1 MGAQKTRDIN
11 RLARAALEREEQVRE
26 YRVRIRDMGQ
36 FQGIRARK
44 LPWRRERRCGS
55 EDSLGNPAI
64 PWGTFPYY
72 AVLRPSYNRITALT
86 IDLQQLG
93 PLPATAQA
101 AKRMQP
107 GNRDAPREIG
117 TGVDIQVD
125 ARAERGDGDADSQG
139 VGSVVAT
146 VARRCTGREPMSMA
160 SAAAATVTVEPS
172 VRWSGTRQRHSLDR
186 CCRRRCRMCRTFQ
199 KSLVNRVVRP
209 CVTACPAR
217 CLRSRG
223 AGCLQRRH
231 GCRRNAATP
240 GMAEVTTVTGAS
252 AVRRSDMIA
261 VRSRRANARRYGS
274 GVLRSE
280 GWGSSEP

>member
-1 MGAQKTRDIN
+1 M
-11 RLARAALEREEQVRE
+11 
-26 YRVRIRDMGQ
+26 
-36 FQGIRARK
+36 
-44 LPWRRERRCGS
+44 
-55 EDSLGNPAI
+55 
-64 PWGTFPYY
+64 
-72 AVLRPSYNRITALT
+72 LRPSYNRITALT

-117 TGVDIQVD
+117 AGVDIQVD
-125 ARAERGDGDADSQG
+125 ARAERGDGDADSRG

-186 CCRRRCRMCRTFQ
+186 CCRRLCRMCRTFQ

-209 CVTACPAR
+209 CVTACRHAVFGVEAQDVFNDDTGVAETPQRLDGGSDNGHGRVCGQAFGHDCSSFAAR
-217 CLRSRG
+217 KRAALRERG
-223 AGCLQRRH
+223 I
-231 GCRRNAATP
+231 
-240 GMAEVTTVTGAS
+240 AE
-252 AVRRSDMIA
+252 
-261 VRSRRANARRYGS
+261 
-274 GVLRSE
+274 
-280 GWGSSEP
+280 